1 MDKIRSEEDLFSMKR
16 SAGGLAVLDAWIAIG
31 ALHALADGPK
41 PLTALPGD
49 HRALELTAPIL
60 AHLGL
65 LVGNGH
71 RWALSRSARELIG
84 RGVLHPGW
92 EVSGTLGDLS
102 RLRAVI
108 KNGGPVC
115 DPDGNPRQTMGG
127 VVPDNKEKTAEF
139 MSLLW
144 RLSDQTCTELL
155 EWTAPR
161 LKPGAKMLDLGGGHG
176 RVALEFAKAGFSATL
191 FDQAVC
197 VDIARQRY
205 GSKLNYIAGDFHVDA
220 LGGPYDVALLSNIV
234 HGESLEANALLLRRL
249 RAHLRP
255 EGLLVVK
262 DLFIDDLG
270 DNPERAVFFGLLMLC
285 YTRAGQSY
293 QLGSYLQLL
302 DETGFSAPD
311 VVSLDS
317 YQLVFATK
325 SGHDS

>member
-1 MDKIRSEEDLFSMKR
+1 MNKIRTEEDLFSMKR

-41 PLTALPGD
+41 PLDALPGD
-49 HRALELTAPIL
+49 RRALELTAPIL

-65 LVGNGH
+65 LVGDGH
-71 RWALSRSARELIG
+71 RWALSRSARELID
-84 RGVLHPGW
+84 RQVLHPRW

-115 DPDGNPRQTMGG
+115 DANGNPLHTMGG
-127 VVPDNKEKTAEF
+127 VIPDNKEQTAEF

-155 EWTAPR
+155 EWTVPR
-161 LKPGAKMLDLGGGHG
+161 LKPGAKILDLGGGHG
-176 RVALEFAKAGFSATL
+176 RMALEFAKTGFSATV
-191 FDQAVC
+191 FDQPVC
-197 VDIARQRY
+197 IDIARQRH
-205 GSKLNYIAGDFHVDA
+205 GVKLSYIAGDFHVDA
-220 LGGPYDVALLSNIV
+220 LGGPYDAALLSNIV
-234 HGESLEANALLLRRL
+234 HGESLDANAALLRRL

-255 EGLLVVK
+255 DGLLVIK

-302 DETGFSAPD
+302 DETGFSDPD
-311 VVSLDS
+311 VVTLDS

-325 SGHDS
+325 SGSDS